1 MPSGQI
7 RDSRNLVLMALH
19 HYLGAEGFTAWEK
32 SQPHTQELASL
43 STDCTRPRAD
53 PLGPHSLFESSEEPW
68 GEVGTV
74 RTILIL
80 LRTGGFRDLSK
91 VPQLLLGGTRIP
103 GQGHISHGPGPG
115 DSHSTGWRHVAR
127 SNNPE
132 MQLRAVRHIVSGD
145 KRVVFPGLLLLPA
158 PRQGP
163 VVASHMPPASLAA
176 ASSGAGVD
184 VSLQHPLGS
193 HPSHPQNPVV
203 CLLVLCAHGL
213 DGS

>member
-74 RTILIL
+74 RTLAPIE
-80 LRTGGFRDLSK
+80 D
-91 VPQLLLGGTRIP
+91 
-103 GQGHISHGPGPG
+103 
-115 DSHSTGWRHVAR
+115 
-127 SNNPE
+127 
-132 MQLRAVRHIVSGD
+132 SGD
-145 KRVVFPGLLLLPA
+145 RRV
-158 PRQGP
+158 
-163 VVASHMPPASLAA
+163 
-176 ASSGAGVD
+176 
-184 VSLQHPLGS
+184 
-193 HPSHPQNPVV
+193 
-203 CLLVLCAHGL
+203 
-213 DGS
+213 